1 MRMGEPFHPSRKMM
15 GLYLIYL
22 FIVVIPLYALTTA
35 LLIINFIYFQ
45 DIIAYIL
52 IILIGY
58 VPLTIATLVTLYWI
72 PKFYKSITYT
82 MTDGEVRVE
91 RGVWWKMHHSIP
103 YSRIMNVDVI
113 QGPISRKLKVGTV
126 DIYTAGYTGRGGG
139 SGGSN
144 TRRSEAAFVHID
156 NFSELQEALLNIVKG
171 RPLFGQPAT
180 TSDEL
185 LEEVKRI
192 RALLEQPTQKSE

>member
-1 MRMGEPFHPSRKMM
+1 MM

-35 LLIINFIYFQ
+35 FLIINLIYFQ
-45 DIIAYIL
+45 DMIAYAL

-58 VPLTIATLVTLYWI
+58 VPLVIATLVTLYWI

-82 MTDGEVRVE
+82 MTESEVRVE
-91 RGVWWKMHHSIP
+91 KGVWWKMRHAIP

-113 QGPISRKLKVGTV
+113 QGPISRKLKVATV
-126 DIYTAGYTGRGGG
+126 DVYTAGYTGQGGG
-139 SGGSN
+139 SGGPK
-144 TRRSEAAFVHID
+144 TRRSEAAFVHVD
-156 NFSELQEALLNIVKG
+156 NFLELQEALLNIVKG
-171 RPLFGQPAT
+171 RPLFGQPAK

-192 RALLEQPTQKSE
+192 RVLLEKPPQKSE